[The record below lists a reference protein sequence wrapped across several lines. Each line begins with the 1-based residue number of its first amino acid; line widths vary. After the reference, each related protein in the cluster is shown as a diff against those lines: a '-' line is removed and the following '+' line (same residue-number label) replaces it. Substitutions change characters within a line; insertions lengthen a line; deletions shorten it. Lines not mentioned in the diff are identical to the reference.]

1 MKKFIFVAA
10 VLLLAAPTWAL
21 DIWCEVTT
29 EPNEVTVKY
38 SGAGGENPL
47 RGLGLDIALSGA
59 GEFGDVTCLSADF
72 GYQIYPGDIEIDG
85 SGEVT
90 NWGNCKCS
98 GGYPGTWDDAN
109 HMTVEMGSLYE
120 DGVDPD
126 PCDSGDLVSF
136 IVEGS
141 GAVDITITVNEIRG
155 GCVLEDATTTTPN
168 ITDCNVVITIPTCWE
183 PTECG
188 GQALGDGNCD
198 GGVNFIDLGQLKVA
212 FFSTKGMPNYDC
224 CVDFN
229 HDDGCNFLD
238 LGILKTNFFTSG
250 HTPATGNQDCP
261 P

>member
-1 MKKFIFVAA
+1 
-10 VLLLAAPTWAL
+10 
-21 DIWCEVTT
+21 
-29 EPNEVTVKY
+29 
-38 SGAGGENPL
+38 
-47 RGLGLDIALSGA
+47 
-59 GEFGDVTCLSADF
+59 
-72 GYQIYPGDIEIDG
+72 
-85 SGEVT
+85 
-90 NWGNCKCS
+90 
-98 GGYPGTWDDAN
+98 
-109 HMTVEMGSLYE
+109 
-120 DGVDPD
+120 
-126 PCDSGDLVSF
+126 VSF